1 MKIFWH
7 YKEEID
13 KDGSSKASSK
23 FFPKEKWMEGTFH
36 PRKYIDKHGNVV
48 NESQLSTD
56 TELSTNLSFDSK
68 NSDLFQR
75 HTDVDFSVAI
85 FAYF

>member
-1 MKIFWH
+1 
-7 YKEEID
+7 
-13 KDGSSKASSK
+13 
-23 FFPKEKWMEGTFH
+23 MEGTFH

-68 NSDLFQR
+68 NSDYFQGTPMSISPSQSSR
-75 HTDVDFSVAI
+75 TSRKYVASKTI
-85 FAYF
+85 TGKKRQRGGNKTRKRK